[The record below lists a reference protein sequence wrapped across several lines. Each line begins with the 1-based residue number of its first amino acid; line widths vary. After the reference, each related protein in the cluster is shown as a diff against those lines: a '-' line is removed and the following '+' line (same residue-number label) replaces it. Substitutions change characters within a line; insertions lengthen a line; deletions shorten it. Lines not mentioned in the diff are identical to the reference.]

1 MKKFVAGFL
10 TCLFMFGGVYAAEQF
25 TAQKASYNVIVD
37 GQVVE
42 SWGDVPPM
50 NVNGRTMLP
59 LAKTGELLGVNVQ
72 WDGKQVI
79 VGEVVPV
86 PTAAPFEPVQE
97 VKTVNKEIVYNQ
109 SMMVDGVKVEISEL
123 LDKVNNRTY
132 SIRLTNTSDENKEY
146 FTNKFMANVG
156 NSAEVPGGLRSGTL
170 KPGEITE
177 GLLAFSNSQ
186 QITTDRVIIMYM
198 KATNRVIIDD

>member
-79 VGEVVPV
+79 VGEVVPI
-86 PTAAPFEPVQE
+86 PTAAPSEPVQE

-109 SMMVDGVKVEISEL
+109 SMMVDGVKVEVSEL
-123 LDKVNNRTY
+123 LEKKTNRTY
-132 SIRLTNTSDENKEY
+132 SIRLTNTSAENKEY

-186 QITTDRVIIMYM
+186 QITTNRVIIMYM